1 MELKKCLIVYEKRL
15 LFPYI
20 IFSTINI
27 LLASIEMALNGE
39 HIFKIV
45 LKIIRSVIFYP
56 YGALWYVWASMIAV
70 FLLYWF
76 IKKDKIR
83 LAIISG
89 VLLYGMG
96 LLMNSY
102 YFLLNGIWLQKI
114 VDLYLKITTSARNG
128 VFVGFIFMGLGI
140 CLAKYKEKLQEKK
153 SQIICLVVMMLSYIF
168 LIGEVIFIRGKQT
181 ADDHS
186 MFLAFLF
193 LIPSMVG
200 VMLCFNI
207 HIKKEYAILC
217 RNFSAGIYYLHRGM
231 LSIITILSLVC
242 KFKVNRLV
250 SFGIVIIISSFL
262 CLYAYKSKKEPFF
275 SLLK

>member
-96 LLMNSY
+96 LLM
-102 YFLLNGIWLQKI
+102 KI
-114 VDLYLKITTSARNG
+114 GRAHV
-128 VFVGFIFMGLGI
+128 
-140 CLAKYKEKLQEKK
+140 
-153 SQIICLVVMMLSYIF
+153 
-168 LIGEVIFIRGKQT
+168 
-181 ADDHS
+181 
-186 MFLAFLF
+186 
-193 LIPSMVG
+193 
-200 VMLCFNI
+200 
-207 HIKKEYAILC
+207 
-217 RNFSAGIYYLHRGM
+217 
-231 LSIITILSLVC
+231 
-242 KFKVNRLV
+242 
-250 SFGIVIIISSFL
+250 
-262 CLYAYKSKKEPFF
+262 
-275 SLLK
+275 